1 MNNNGSNKYWEGVG
15 RRKSTTARVRIY
27 KATDKGSKLVNDKPI
42 DSYFSNLEIDY
53 IEYPLHVVGMNNDFV
68 YSVKVR
74 GGGTTGWKDA
84 IRLGLARALIKFN
97 PDYKS
102 ILRKNGLVTRDPR
115 VVERKK
121 VGLKKARKAPRFS
134 KR

>member
-1 MNNNGSNKYWEGVG
+1 MAKQYWEGIG
-15 RRKSTTARVRIY
+15 RRKESVARVRIY
-27 KATDKGSKLVNDKPI
+27 KKEEDSKNLINNNSVNK
-42 DSYFSNLEIDY
+42 YFSEDDMEY
-53 IEYPLHVVGMNNDFV
+53 ILKPLFV
-68 YSVKVR
+68 TDSFEEFYFTVKVS

-84 IRLGLARALIKFN
+84 IRLGLARALVKYN
-97 PDYKS
+97 PELRPT
-102 ILRKNGLVTRDPR
+102 LRKNGLLTRDPR